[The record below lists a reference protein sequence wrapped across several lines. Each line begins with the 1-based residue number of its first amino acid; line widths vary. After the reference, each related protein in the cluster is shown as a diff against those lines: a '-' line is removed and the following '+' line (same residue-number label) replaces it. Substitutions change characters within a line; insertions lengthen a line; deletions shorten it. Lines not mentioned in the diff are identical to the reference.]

1 MLNPKQMMGS
11 TALAPI
17 EGKAVRS
24 VNALLPIGVML
35 VGMVY
40 GTLASG
46 VEQHYLQVGFL
57 SSGFHFFR
65 CCLVFLMILIVL
77 LGKRCY

>member
-1 MLNPKQMMGS
+1 MLNPQQMMGS

-46 VEQHYLQVGFL
+46 VEQHYLEVCFG
-57 SSGFHFFR
+57 S
-65 CCLVFLMILIVL
+65 
-77 LGKRCY
+77 